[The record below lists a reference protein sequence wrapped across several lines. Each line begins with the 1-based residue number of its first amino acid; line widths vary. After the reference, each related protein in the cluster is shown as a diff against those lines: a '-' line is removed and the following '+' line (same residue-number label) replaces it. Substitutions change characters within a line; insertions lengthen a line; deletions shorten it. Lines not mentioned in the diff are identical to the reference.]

1 MKKLTKKIKKD
12 IEIYINKNQPEM
24 DWYGFDFDRS
34 TKKNIFKQG
43 LDAWIDELQE
53 YNLDYI
59 FELENYLVNEIIEQ
73 YTEYD
78 EEEIRSHARD
88 FICVDMNTKSL
99 LRQIPDIVVL
109 AYVYS
114 TYDCCNSF
122 DTMEP
127 EGYLYEV
134 YQRVK
139 YAIDEKDYLHEFHNG
154 AYGGSLFCFAFRT
167 DIQTYFNLQEEA
179 KTGKTIT
186 IPKGTQY
193 GFFSSFQGAGSV
205 FEKVTTDDMTLPLN
219 EAELPEYDNIR
230 LTADAAQ
237 HYSINDV
244 YGQDNFIDSQNVT
257 INQ

>member
-1 MKKLTKKIKKD
+1 MKKLTKQTKKE
-12 IEIYINKNQPEM
+12 IEVYINKNQPKI
-24 DWYGFDFDRS
+24 DWYNSGIDRAAV
-34 TKKNIFKQG
+34 KNILENGTDQY
-43 LDAWIDELQE
+43 IDDLYE
-53 YNLDYI
+53 NNMDYI
-59 FELENYLVNEIIEQ
+59 FELEDYLIKEIIEQ
-73 YTEYD
+73 YPEHN
-78 EEEIRSHARD
+78 EEEIRSHAQV
-88 FICVDMNTKSL
+88 FICVDMNIKGL
-99 LRQIPDIVVL
+99 LRQIPDIVCL

-114 TYDCCNSF
+114 NYDCCNSF

-139 YAIDEKDYLHEFHNG
+139 YAIDEKDYLHEFYNG

-167 DIQTYFNLQEEA
+167 DIQTFLNLQEEA

-205 FEKVTTDDMTLPLN
+205 FEKSTTTDMTLPLN
-219 EAELPEYDNIR
+219 EADLSEYDNIR
-230 LTADAAQ
+230 LIADADQ
-237 HYSINDV
+237 RYSINDV
-244 YGQDNFIDSQNVT
+244 YGQDNFIDNQNII